1 MEVVK
6 SDFKVKLRSKIKEE
20 QMIYLN
26 QNGIKNLQET
36 ALILRKDS
44 KLKELVGDD
53 KKNEIK
59 NLFQKCWDE
68 QRQNMEK

>member
-59 NLFQKCWDE
+59 NLF
-68 QRQNMEK
+68 